1 MKRMLTILIH
11 FNWLVFFAFHALG
24 SLAGSLTFGGIMRAG
39 QMSLSSGAT
48 GPMRAFPL
56 VSAGLGTAAL
66 LVSVLFAWAFL
77 NSIFGREADLID
89 GDVDKMAYGGGAL
102 VFSAL
107 SAIALVDADPA
118 VLSTST
124 ACFAALILSWIA
136 TRIEISGAM
145 NAITVQKDT
154 APAVAQIMASAAA
167 HPHRLAHIA
176 RRERN

>member
-1 MKRMLTILIH
+1 MKRLLTILIH
-11 FNWLVFFAFHALG
+11 FNWLVFFAFHAMG
-24 SLAGSLTFGGIMRAG
+24 SLAGSLTLGGILRAG
-39 QMSLSSGAT
+39 QNSLVNGAT

-66 LVSVLFAWAFL
+66 LVAVLFAWAFL
-77 NSIFGREADLID
+77 NSLFGRETDLID

-102 VFSAL
+102 VFSTL
-107 SAIALVDADPA
+107 SAIALIDADPST
-118 VLSTST
+118 LSTST

-136 TRIEISGAM
+136 TRIEIAAVFSKSPEEEDKSP
-145 NAITVQKDT
+145 V
-154 APAVAQIMASAAA
+154 VAQLMASAAA